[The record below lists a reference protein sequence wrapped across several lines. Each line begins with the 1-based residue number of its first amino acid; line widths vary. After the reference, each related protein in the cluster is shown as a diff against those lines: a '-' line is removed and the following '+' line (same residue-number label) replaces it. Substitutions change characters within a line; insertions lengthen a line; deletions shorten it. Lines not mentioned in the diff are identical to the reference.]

1 MPTGPSRGIVRAP
14 TPSSSGWTVSMLRN
28 DSLDPP
34 PRPPIESW
42 CASHCKR
49 GTPARSS
56 RSPAYLHLKRKSSR
70 SPASFSRVRDLARIL
85 FSIVR
90 LVHFGPM
97 LGQVVPVR
105 VHGLNQANLFA
116 AAPAFDL
123 FLAINRIIWIG
134 ERLVI
139 DKAREIVAAGKS
151 RNQFVLV
158 LEHPAR

>member
-1 MPTGPSRGIVRAP
+1 GT
-14 TPSSSGWTVSMLRN
+14 LRQN
-28 DSLDPP
+28 RSALL
-34 PRPPIESW
+34 
-42 CASHCKR
+42 HCKR

-70 SPASFSRVRDLARIL
+70 SPASFSRVRDLARIF

-116 AAPAFDL
+116 AAAAFDL
-123 FLAINRIIWIG
+123 FFAITRGFWTFS
-134 ERLVI
+134 
-139 DKAREIVAAGKS
+139 ASIVHK
-151 RNQFVLV
+151 
-158 LEHPAR
+158 PPYI